1 MIFSIFIAETG
12 KRLFNS
18 QEEHTP
24 FKEKIL
30 FQSLFIA

>member
-12 KRLFNS
+12 KTMLNS

-24 FKEKIL
+24 FEEKIL